1 MKKITTLL
9 FFVLPTL
16 GLLAQSTE
24 EAPEGMKLNRNL
36 ENAYYAYQARVE
48 MVDELLA
55 DGKISVDS
63 ATAWHESLLEDFK
76 SNLLQITLRASEKL
90 WGETVDVDEPEVED
104 TAAAYA
110 AVREANKKYADGLVD
125 GDSDLGPRKRGKKG
139 KLQKRQFTGTSWNI
153 GLAPTL
159 ATLDVDQNFVDS
171 DWLPETGGVYTIA
184 YDIFY
189 RQKRLGRSPLWVR
202 SGIAWDFYGIQFG
215 PQSYLVT
222 DLNPAATNG
231 GVYIVE
237 DPSMTFRTSSLGVN
251 YVTVPLWLYYNGSRS
266 GKKGLSLAMGGY
278 AGLRLGKPTRTLQYA
293 DANNG
298 WTREQVNSRFYSNP
312 VSAGFQA
319 RIGFKFFHV
328 TARQS
333 VTPLFNPRLD
343 IVAPDVY
350 VRSLAIGWD
359 IN

>member
-1 MKKITTLL
+1 MKTYSTLIL
-9 FFVLPTL
+9 LL
-16 GLLAQSTE
+16 ISSSGLWAQTVDE
-24 EAPEGMKLNRNL
+24 LNHSL
-36 ENAYYAYQARVE
+36 ENTYSMHQGKVE
-48 MVDELLA
+48 MVDEMLA
-55 DGKISVDS
+55 DGKISADS
-63 ATAWHESLLEDFK
+63 AASWHASLLEEFK
-76 SNLLQITLRASEKL
+76 NSLLQITMRASEGL
-90 WGETVDVDEPEVED
+90 WAETVDVDEPEVED

-110 AVREANKKYADGLVD
+110 AVREANKNYADGLVD
-125 GDSDLGPRKRGKKG
+125 GDSKLKSGKQGKKG

-159 ATLDVDQNFVDS
+159 SMLDVDQNFVDS

-202 SGIAWDFYGIQFG
+202 SGLAWDFYGIQFG

-231 GVYIVE
+231 GVYIME

-266 GKKGLSLAMGGY
+266 GKKGLSLAIGGY
-278 AGLRLGKPTRTLQYA
+278 AGLRLGKPTRTLQYT

-298 WTREQVNSRFYSNP
+298 RTREQVSSRFYSNP
-312 VSAGFQA
+312 ISAGLQA

-343 IVAPDVY
+343 IVAPEVY

-359 IN
+359 FN

>member
-1 MKKITTLL
+1 MTMKTYSTLIL
-9 FFVLPTL
+9 LL
-16 GLLAQSTE
+16 ISSSGLWAQTVDE
-24 EAPEGMKLNRNL
+24 LNHSL
-36 ENAYYAYQARVE
+36 ENTYYMHQGKVE
-48 MVDELLA
+48 MVDEMLA
-55 DGKISVDS
+55 DGKISADS
-63 ATAWHESLLEDFK
+63 AASWHASLLEEFK
-76 SNLLQITLRASEKL
+76 NSLLQITMRASEGL
-90 WGETVDVDEPEVED
+90 WAETVDVDEPEVED

-110 AVREANKKYADGLVD
+110 AVREANKNYADGLVD
-125 GDSDLGPRKRGKKG
+125 GDSKLKFGKRGKKG

-159 ATLDVDQNFVDS
+159 SMLDVDQNFVDS

-202 SGIAWDFYGIQFG
+202 SGLAWDFYGIQFG

-231 GVYIVE
+231 GVYIME

-278 AGLRLGKPTRTLQYA
+278 AGLRLGKPTRTLQYT

-298 WTREQVNSRFYSNP
+298 WTREQVSSRFYSNP
-312 VSAGFQA
+312 FSAGLQA

-343 IVAPDVY
+343 IVAPEVY

-359 IN
+359 FN